1 MKWRFDLEKS
11 QVRWISDSEK
21 RSETVS
27 RIVSNAL
34 NTSGDTRRITFE
46 RTTDKGVD
54 GYTLDIS
61 ATALTRRKYELGA
74 NGGRAFRNE
83 YKFQR

>member
-11 QVRWISDSEK
+11 QVRWISG
-21 RSETVS
+21 SETVS

-34 NTSGDTRRITFE
+34 NASGGAHRITVE

-54 GYTLDIS
+54 AYALDIS
-61 ATALTRRKYELGA
+61 ATALTLRQDELGA
-74 NGGRAFRNE
+74 NGSRAFRNE